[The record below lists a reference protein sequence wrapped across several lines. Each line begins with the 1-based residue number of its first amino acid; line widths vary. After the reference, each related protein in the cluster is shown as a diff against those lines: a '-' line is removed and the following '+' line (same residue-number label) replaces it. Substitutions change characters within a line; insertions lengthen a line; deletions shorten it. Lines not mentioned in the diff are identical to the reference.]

1 VTRTEKKTRRDLV
14 DRRLARAIGHPIRVE
29 ILVEV
34 DRAPMSPNEF
44 AKRSGHAL
52 ATVAYHFRELQ
63 KCGCL
68 EVIDEVPRR
77 GATEHFYEVTTR
89 ALFSAESFASL
100 PVSARGGFSATTL
113 ACFMRRAQEALEA
126 QTFDSHES
134 RHLTWMPLT
143 LDEEGF
149 ARVMGMLDA
158 VYDALGAEQLAAA
171 ERLARS
177 GERPLHT
184 TVGLAGFESPEPPR
198 EHACEAAPRPSQP
211 SPDPAAPDAS

>member
-1 VTRTEKKTRRDLV
+1 VARTKPKTRGDLL

-44 AKRSGHAL
+44 ARRTGHPL

-68 EVIDEVPRR
+68 EVVEEVPRR
-77 GATEHFYEVTTR
+77 GATEHFYEVTKR
-89 ALFSAESFASL
+89 ALFSAKSFASL
-100 PVSARGGFSATTL
+100 PAAARGGFSAATI

-126 QTFDSHES
+126 HTFDSHDS
-134 RHLTWMPLT
+134 RHLTWRPLA

-149 ARVMGMLDA
+149 ARVMAMLDDLYA
-158 VYDALGAEQLAAA
+158 ALGVEQLAAR
-171 ERLARS
+171 ERLAES
-177 GERPLHT
+177 GERPVHT
-184 TVGLAGFESPEPPR
+184 TVGLAGFESPAPQR
-198 EHACEAAPRPSQP
+198 ETAAPRATGGATPG
-211 SPDPAAPDAS
+211 PAASGRS

>member
-1 VTRTEKKTRRDLV
+1 VTRTKRQTGSELV

-44 AKRSGHAL
+44 AQRSGHPL

-77 GATEHFYEVTTR
+77 GATEHFYEVTKR
-89 ALFSAESFASL
+89 ALFSAESFATL
-100 PVSARGGFSATTL
+100 PASARGGFSATTL

-126 QTFDSHES
+126 QTFDSRES
-134 RHLTWMPLT
+134 RHLTWRPLI
-143 LDEEGF
+143 LDEQGF
-149 ARVMGMLDA
+149 TRVMGMLDELYA
-158 VYDALGAEQLAAA
+158 ALGVEQLAAA
-171 ERLARS
+171 ERLAKS
-177 GERPLHT
+177 GERAVYT
-184 TVGLAGFESPEPPR
+184 TVGLAGFESPEPQR
-198 EHACEAAPRPSQP
+198 EHAVAPAEPAQP
-211 SPDPAAPDAS
+211 GS

>member
-1 VTRTEKKTRRDLV
+1 VTRTKQQTPVELV

-44 AKRSGHAL
+44 ARRTGHPL

-68 EVIDEVPRR
+68 EVVSEVPRR

-89 ALFSAESFASL
+89 ALFSAESFSAL
-100 PVSARGGFSATTL
+100 PVPARGGFSATTL

-134 RHLTWMPLT
+134 RHLTWTPLT

-149 ARVMGMLDA
+149 ARVMSMLDEVFEAIA
-158 VYDALGAEQLAAA
+158 VEQLAAS
-171 ERLARS
+171 ERLAKS
-177 GERPLHT
+177 GEQPLHA
-184 TVGLAGFESPEPPR
+184 TVGLAGFESP
-198 EHACEAAPRPSQP
+198 QP
-211 SPDPAAPDAS
+211 ARDHPVAGRS

>member
-1 VTRTEKKTRRDLV
+1 MARTKRKTATDLI

-44 AKRSGHAL
+44 AQRSGHAL

-68 EVIDEVPRR
+68 EVVDEVPRR
-77 GATEHFYEVTTR
+77 GATEHFYEVTKR
-89 ALFSAESFASL
+89 ALFSAESFAGL
-100 PVSARGGFSATTL
+100 PASTRGGFSATTL

-126 QTFDSHES
+126 QTFDSHDN
-134 RHLTWMPLT
+134 RHLTWRPLT

-149 ARVMGMLDA
+149 TKVMGMLDELYA
-158 VYDALGAEQLAAA
+158 ALGVEQMAAA
-171 ERLARS
+171 ERLAKS
-177 GERPLHT
+177 GERPVHT
-184 TVGLAGFESPEPPR
+184 TVGLAGFESPKPLR
-198 EHACEAAPRPSQP
+198 EHEVAAK
-211 SPDPAAPDAS
+211 AA

>member
-1 VTRTEKKTRRDLV
+1 VARTNQKARGDLV

-44 AKRSGHAL
+44 ARRTGHPL

-68 EVIDEVPRR
+68 EVIEEVPRR
-77 GATEHFYEVTTR
+77 GATEHFYQVTAR
-89 ALFSAESFASL
+89 ALFSAESFAKL
-100 PVSARGGFSATTL
+100 PAPARGGISAATI

-126 QTFDSHES
+126 HTFDSHES
-134 RHLTWMPLT
+134 RHLTWRPLT

-149 ARVMGMLDA
+149 ARVMAMLDELYA
-158 VYDALGAEQLAAA
+158 ALGVEQLAAA
-171 ERLARS
+171 ERLAES
-177 GERPLHT
+177 GEPPVYT
-184 TVGLAGFESPEPPR
+184 TVGLAGFESPKPQR
-198 EHACEAAPRPSQP
+198 EHVTARAPRAKDAPP
-211 SPDPAAPDAS
+211 GPAAPGKT